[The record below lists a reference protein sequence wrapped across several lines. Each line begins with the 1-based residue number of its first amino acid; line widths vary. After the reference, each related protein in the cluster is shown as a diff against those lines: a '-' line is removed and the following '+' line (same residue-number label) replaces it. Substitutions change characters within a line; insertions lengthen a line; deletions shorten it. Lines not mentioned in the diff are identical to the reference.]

1 MRDLVTSVEIMQ
13 KLTDD
18 EKVVLKSALDLR
30 KGELDKMQKKSE
42 KLGLIK
48 QAEDFKRLYIAVDVL
63 RAKIATDD
71 E

>member
-1 MRDLVTSVEIMQ
+1 MQ